1 MAHPLFLNHWVGLLS
16 MLLFYYMWFFV
27 SPCFQEA
34 LWKQLKPIY
43 SFSLPGKS
51 KAWEDKGGRDFVDE
65 GEEVENNFKLEC
77 CELLFL
83 LLNLYF

>member
-1 MAHPLFLNHWVGLLS
+1 MAHPFVWITGVV
-16 MLLFYYMWFFV
+16 YYPWCVISLHVFFV

-51 KAWEDKGGRDFVDE
+51 KAWEDKGGRDCVDE

-83 LLNLYF
+83 LLNLGF